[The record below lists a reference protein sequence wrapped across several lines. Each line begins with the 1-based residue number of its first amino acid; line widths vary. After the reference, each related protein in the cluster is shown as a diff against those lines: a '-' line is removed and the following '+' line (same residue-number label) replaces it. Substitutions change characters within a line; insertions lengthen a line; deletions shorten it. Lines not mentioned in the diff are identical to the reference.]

1 MDHNPRTELA
11 VGVFVLIG
19 LLGIGY
25 LSVSI
30 GGVELF
36 PEETITVRAR
46 FASIGALKPNASVR
60 LAGVKIGWVSDIT
73 LENYAA
79 EVDFQ
84 VRKSVALPDD
94 SFALIRTE
102 GLLGESYVLI
112 RPGGSPDDLAD
123 GDRIAETES
132 AVDLIDLVVKYALDS
147 GSEEAPPA
155 DDPLALPE
163 DDPLALPED

>member
-1 MDHNPRTELA
+1 MDFSARTELA
-11 VGVFVLIG
+11 VGIFVVLG

-30 GGVELF
+30 GGVQLL
-36 PEETITVRAR
+36 PGDTIRLKAR
-46 FASIGALKPNASVR
+46 FASIGALKPGASVR
-60 LAGVKIGWVSDIT
+60 MAGVKMGSVASIR

-79 EVDFQ
+79 EVELD
-84 VRKSVALPDD
+84 VDESVPLPDD

-102 GLLGESYVLI
+102 GLLGESFVLI

-132 AVDLIDLVVKYALDS
+132 AVDLIDLVVKYALES
-147 GSEEAPPA
+147 GDDEPES
-155 DDPLALPE
+155 DPLG
-163 DDPLALPED
+163 DPLE

>member
-1 MDHNPRTELA
+1 MEFNPKTELA
-11 VGVFVLIG
+11 VGVFVLLG

-36 PEETITVRAR
+36 PADSIRLKAR

-60 LAGVKIGWVSDIT
+60 LAGVKIGSVASIN

-79 EVDFQ
+79 EVELD
-84 VRKSVALPDD
+84 VRQNVPLPAD

-102 GLLGESYVLI
+102 GLLGESFVLI

-147 GSEEAPPA
+147 GGDDAPAEPI
-155 DDPLALPE
+155 DDPFALP
-163 DDPLALPED
+163 DDGELE